1 MAKLDKLSILEVVV
15 SVMEDEIDT
24 LHEKIKALEIRMG
37 IQEVL
42 AQREDEEWA
51 VKIWNVYWT
60 RYLQKYLGVSGD
72 G

>member
-24 LHEKIKALEIRMG
+24 LHEKVKALEIRMG

-51 VKIWNVYWT
+51 VKIWNVCWT

>member
-24 LHEKIKALEIRMG
+24 LHEKVKALEIRMG